1 MAQIKINTSQNVQI
15 EYPIAN
21 VGIRILSQLLDYVFI
36 FAYTMFVLF
45 IFTGIL
51 NINDPTLLLIAFL
64 PAFFYSFI
72 TEAVFHGQSFAK
84 MILHIKVVKL
94 DGSQATL
101 LNYFI
106 RWMFR
111 IIDVW
116 ITYGFGIIAILSVA
130 ISSKGQRI
138 GDKAA
143 GTIVVSLKKRHDFR
157 NTIFKR
163 ISENYKLQF
172 PQVEQLSENDVKTVN
187 EVINHYY
194 KNPGVRSRQL
204 LIKTKEAIVKKIGIE
219 TQLESIHFLRTI
231 VKDYNYVLRNDEY

>member
-1 MAQIKINTSQNVQI
+1 
-15 EYPIAN
+15 
-21 VGIRILSQLLDYVFI
+21 
-36 FAYTMFVLF
+36 
-45 IFTGIL
+45 
-51 NINDPTLLLIAFL
+51 
-64 PAFFYSFI
+64 
-72 TEAVFHGQSFAK
+72 

-111 IIDVW
+111 IIDVALF
-116 ITYGFGIIAILSVA
+116 YGIIAVISSA
-130 ISSKGQRI
+130 ISSKGQRL

-157 NTIFKR
+157 NTIYKR

-194 KNPGVRSRQL
+194 KNPGVKSRQL
-204 LIKTKEAIVKKIGIE
+204 LLKTKDAILQKTGIE
-219 TQLESIHFLRTI
+219 TKLESIQFLRTI